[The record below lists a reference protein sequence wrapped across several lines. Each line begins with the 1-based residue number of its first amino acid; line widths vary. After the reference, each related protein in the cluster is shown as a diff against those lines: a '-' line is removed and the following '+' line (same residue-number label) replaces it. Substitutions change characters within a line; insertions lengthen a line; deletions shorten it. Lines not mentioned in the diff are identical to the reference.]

1 MAAIVGRG
9 QVATLVLDWLR
20 KQGIDTTGICGVNID
35 IRPDSAVLVTIERFM
50 QHDEIDDFEELLED
64 FDEHVALVCQCCG
77 KSRRHLRKTLRGPA

>member
-9 QVATLVLDWLR
+9 EVATLVLDWLR
-20 KQGIDTTGICGVNID
+20 KQGVDTTGICGVNIE

-64 FDEHVALVCQCCG
+64 LDGHVALVRQRYVT
-77 KSRRHLRKTLRGPA
+77 SRKKQETSPEDA